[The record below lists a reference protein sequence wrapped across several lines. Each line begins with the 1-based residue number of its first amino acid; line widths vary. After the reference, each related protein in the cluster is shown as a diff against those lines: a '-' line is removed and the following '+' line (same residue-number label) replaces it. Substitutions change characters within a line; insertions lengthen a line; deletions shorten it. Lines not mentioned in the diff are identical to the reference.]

1 MSAHSLKI
9 MLSSIKNGKSINLLR
24 FKKLVDSLNLGVR
37 FELSDIKA
45 TKSSGNNY
53 RVIGLPTEL
62 DQVLKHYV
70 NQIGDDRISSAR
82 QNLSHN
88 HKVMGSYLLLIHD
101 AHLSG
106 LLQSSNISHPMVITI
121 DAQGMPSYPPSFLEE
136 QPLDMQASA
145 EVERRKVKDA
155 VIIENRQLF
164 LNWTQ
169 TKAFLQT
176 RCQFSSSNYDVIFGA
191 GNDISNSLH
200 RKFLSDYQK
209 LYVCGDIDLGGMTI
223 ASNLIKLLPDS
234 LIELVIPDDLE
245 QRLNQVA
252 SFTKPKTVS
261 DIRHICSHHVELY
274 AVSDVITKT
283 HKTLE
288 QESYLYD

>member
-1 MSAHSLKI
+1 
-9 MLSSIKNGKSINLLR
+9 MLLNIENGKSINLLR

-53 RVIGLPTEL
+53 RVISLPTEL
-62 DQVLKHYV
+62 EYALTNYV
-70 NQIGDDRISSAR
+70 QQTGHNRISSAR
-82 QNLSHN
+82 QNLSHS

-101 AHLSG
+101 AHLSD
-106 LLQSSNISHPMVITI
+106 SSKPSNLSHPIVITI
-121 DAQGMPSYPPSFLEE
+121 DAPGIPSYPPSFLKE
-136 QPLDMQASA
+136 QSLDIQAIT
-145 EVERRKVKDA
+145 EMERREVKDA

-169 TKAFLQT
+169 TKSFLET
-176 RCQFSSSNYDVIFGA
+176 HCQFSSSNYDVIFGS

-200 RKFLSDYQK
+200 RKFLSNYRK
-209 LYVCGDIDLGGMTI
+209 LYVCSDIDLGGVAI
-223 ASNLIKLLPDS
+223 ASNLIKLLPES
-234 LIELVIPDDLE
+234 LIDFVMPDDIE
-245 QRLNQVA
+245 DRLNQVA
-252 SFTKPKTVS
+252 SFIKSKTVS
-261 DIRHICSHHVELY
+261 DIRHVCAHHVELD
-274 AVSDVITKT
+274 AVCKMITKT

>member
-1 MSAHSLKI
+1 

-45 TKSSGNNY
+45 TKSSGSNY
-53 RVIGLPTEL
+53 RVISLPTEL

-82 QNLSHN
+82 QNLSHS
-88 HKVMGSYLLLIHD
+88 HKVLGSYLLVIHD
-101 AHLSG
+101 AHLSYSSP
-106 LLQSSNISHPMVITI
+106 SSNLSHPIVITI
-121 DAQGMPSYPPSFLEE
+121 DAKGKTSYPPSFLEE
-136 QPLDMQASA
+136 QLLDRQIKIKMEQ
-145 EVERRKVKDA
+145 RKAKEA

-169 TKAFLQT
+169 TKAFLKT
-176 RCQFSSSNYDVIFGA
+176 YCQFNSPNYDVIFGS

-200 RKFLSDYQK
+200 KEFLSNYRK
-209 LYVCGDIDLGGMTI
+209 LYICSDIDLGGTTI

-234 LIELVIPDDLE
+234 LIEFVMPDDIE
-245 QRLNQVA
+245 DRLNQVA
-252 SFTKPKTVS
+252 GFTKPKMVS
-261 DIRHICSHHVELY
+261 DIRHICAHHAELD
-274 AVSDVITKT
+274 AVCKVISKT

>member
-1 MSAHSLKI
+1 
-9 MLSSIKNGKSINLLR
+9 MLSSIENGKSINLLR
-24 FKKLVDSLNLGVR
+24 FKKLIDSLNLGVC

-45 TKSSGNNY
+45 TKSSGSNY
-53 RVIGLPTEL
+53 RVISLPTEL
-62 DQVLKHYV
+62 DQVLKYYV

-82 QNLSHN
+82 QNLSHS

-101 AHLSG
+101 AHLSD
-106 LLQSSNISHPMVITI
+106 LLQFSNMSHPIVITI
-121 DAQGMPSYPPSFLEE
+121 DAKGQPCYPISFSDEMSSDP
-136 QPLDMQASA
+136 QTIGDMKL
-145 EVERRKVKDA
+145 RKGKDA

-176 RCQFSSSNYDVIFGA
+176 RCQFSSSSYDVIFGA

-200 RKFLSDYQK
+200 REFLSNYRK
-209 LYVCGDIDLGGMTI
+209 LYVCGDIDLGGVTI
-223 ASNLIKLLPDS
+223 TSNLIKLLPNNP
-234 LIELVIPDDLE
+234 IEFVMPDDLE
-245 QRLNQVA
+245 HRLNQVA
-252 SFTKPKTVS
+252 SFTKSKTIS
-261 DIRHICSHHVELY
+261 DIRHICSHHVELD
-274 AVSDVITKT
+274 AISDVITKT